1 MGGNDLR
8 VSESLYGARRPRQI
22 DPVLGRSDTI
32 HKRYSRRDGRPWL
45 SRRGEAR
52 QRPSHV
58 IAETLDR
65 VVVDQPSSLH
75 ERVADSR
82 ADEIEAAL
90 LQILAHRVRFR
101 SARRNSSPQTP
112 GVHSGFATDKLPDVA
127 IERAELLLHVEK
139 CLGVLYRRS
148 HLQPV
153 ADDPLIAQQSLRF
166 SPVVARD
173 FLRIKPVKS
182 RTVVFALPQNRVPTK
197 PGLRAFQN

>member
-1 MGGNDLR
+1 MGGNDLW
-8 VSESLYGARRPRQI
+8 VSESLYNAWQPRKI
-22 DPVLGRSDTI
+22 APILGRSYI
-32 HKRYSRRDGRPWL
+32 IRKRYSRRDGRPRL
-45 SRRGEAR
+45 SRRGETR

-75 ERVADSR
+75 ERVTDGR
-82 ADEIEAAL
+82 ADEVEAAF

-101 SARRNSSPQTP
+101 SARRNSLPQPP
-112 GVHSGFATDKLPDVA
+112 GVHSRFPTDKLPDVA
-127 IERAELLLHVEK
+127 IERSELLLHLEK

-173 FLRIKPVKS
+173 SLRIEPVKS